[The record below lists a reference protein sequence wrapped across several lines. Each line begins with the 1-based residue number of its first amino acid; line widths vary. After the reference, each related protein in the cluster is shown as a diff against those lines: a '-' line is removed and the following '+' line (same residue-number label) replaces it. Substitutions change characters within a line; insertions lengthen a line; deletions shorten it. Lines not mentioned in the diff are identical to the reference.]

1 MIKSIKV
8 CLFLFVLTTASCSK
22 HQELIP
28 DTVLKRDKLVLILC
42 DMHLLE
48 AQVQMSNYNQND
60 STKLLVASAYKDV
73 FLKNKVDAKQ
83 FQRSYE
89 YYQVRPEL
97 MSEIYKEVLTE
108 LSRRQASVK

>member
-1 MIKSIKV
+1 MIKFTNA
-8 CLFLFVLTTASCSK
+8 CLLLFVLTTASCSK

-28 DTVLKRDKLVLILC
+28 DTVLKRDKLVLILS
-42 DMHLLE
+42 DMHMLE
-48 AQVQMSNYNQND
+48 AQAQMSNYNQND
-60 STKLLVASAYKDV
+60 STKLIVASAYKAV

-108 LSRRQASVK
+108 LSRRQADVK

>member
-1 MIKSIKV
+1 MIKFIQI
-8 CLFLFVLTTASCSK
+8 CLFLFVITLTSCSK
-22 HQELIP
+22 NQEVIP
-28 DTVLKRDKLVLILC
+28 DAVLKRDKMVLILS

-48 AQVQMSNYNQND
+48 AQAQMSNYNQND
-60 STKLLVASAYKDV
+60 STKLIVASAYKDI
-73 FLKNKVDAKQ
+73 FLKNKVDAKK

-108 LSRRQASVK
+108 LSRRQASGK

>member
-1 MIKSIKV
+1 MIKFIQI
-8 CLFLFVLTTASCSK
+8 CLFLFVITLTSCSK
-22 HQELIP
+22 NQEVIP
-28 DTVLKRDKLVLILC
+28 DAVLKRDKMVLILS

-48 AQVQMSNYNQND
+48 AQAQMSNYNQND
-60 STKLLVASAYKDV
+60 SAKLIVASAYKDI
-73 FLKNKVDAKQ
+73 FLKNKVDAKK

-108 LSRRQASVK
+108 LSRRQASGK